1 MSRIVVVG
9 GGHAAAQLCA
19 SLAEAGAGN
28 RVVMVTAE
36 PHVPYQ
42 RPPLSKSYLKDAE
55 SAPAWLRAQ
64 SYYDTH
70 GVTVKLSTTVTAIDR
85 RARELALSDG
95 SRLPYDQ
102 LVLATGTRARQLP
115 ELDAAKFSNVHTLR
129 TLTDADRLRAQFESA
144 QRVLV
149 VGGGFIG
156 LEIAATAAQS
166 GKSVTVLEAGGRLLG
181 RSVSEPIAQFLYAH
195 HSLRG
200 VQIQLNSRISQ
211 VEYED
216 DRVVSVQIGDQT
228 LAVDLVLVGIG
239 AVPNDDLAQQAGL
252 PCDDGVIVD
261 AQLRTSDPA
270 IWAIGDCVRFPSHSL
285 GCPIRL
291 ESVQNANDQARCVAA
306 NLLGQEQKY
315 AALPWFWSDQGEVR
329 LQIAGLGQP
338 TYNYEVRGE
347 PTTGKFSV
355 IGFEGDVIKVVES
368 INMPADHMAARKLI
382 TAGKPVDRVQAV
394 DAAVPLK
401 SLEGAV
407 AA

>member
-1 MSRIVVVG
+1 VSRIVVVG

-28 RVVMVTAE
+28 RVVMITAE

-55 SAPAWLRAQ
+55 SAPAWLRAE
-64 SYYDTH
+64 SFYVTH
-70 GVTVKLSTTVTAIDR
+70 GVTLRLNTTVSAIDR
-85 RARELALSDG
+85 QAKELALSDG
-95 SRLPYDQ
+95 SRLTYDQ

-115 ELDAAKFSNVHTLR
+115 ELHAEKLANVHTLR
-129 TLTDADRLRAQFESA
+129 TITDADRLRAQFESA
-144 QRVLV
+144 KRVLV

-156 LEIAATAAQS
+156 LEVAATAAHS

-211 VEYED
+211 VNHEG

-252 PCDDGVIVD
+252 PCDDGVVVD

-270 IWAIGDCVRFPSHSL
+270 IWAIGDCVRFPSQSL
-285 GCPIRL
+285 GCALRL

-306 NLLGQEQKY
+306 NLLGQEQAY

-329 LQIAGLGQP
+329 LQIAGLSQP
-338 TYNYEVRGE
+338 TYEYEVRGE
-347 PTTGKFSV
+347 LTSGKFSV
-355 IGFEGDVIKVVES
+355 IGFEGDVIRVVES

-382 TAGKPVDRVQAV
+382 AAGKPVDRVQAV
-394 DAAVPLK
+394 SAAVPLK
-401 SLEGAV
+401 SLEAAV

>member
-28 RVVMVTAE
+28 RVVMITAE

-42 RPPLSKSYLKDAE
+42 RPPLSKAYLKDVDA
-55 SAPAWLRAQ
+55 APAWLRAE

-70 GVTVKLSTTVTAIDR
+70 GVTVKLNTTVTAIDR
-85 RARELALSDG
+85 QAKQLALSDG
-95 SRLPYDQ
+95 SSLPYDQ

-115 ELDAAKFSNVHTLR
+115 ELDAAKFTNVHTLR
-129 TLTDADRLRAQFESA
+129 TITDADRLRIQFESA

-156 LEIAATAAQS
+156 LEVAATAAQA
-166 GKSVTVLEAGGRLLG
+166 GKSVTLLEAGGRLLG
-181 RSVSEPIAQFLYAH
+181 RSVSEPIAQFLYTH

-200 VQIQLNSRISQ
+200 VEIQLNSRITQ
-211 VEYED
+211 VNDEEG
-216 DRVVSVQIGDQT
+216 RVVSVQVGEKT
-228 LAVDLVLVGIG
+228 LPVDLVLVGIG

-252 PCDDGVIVD
+252 ACDDGVVVD

-270 IWAIGDCVRFPSHSL
+270 IWAMGDCVRFPSHSL
-285 GCPIRL
+285 GCAIRL

-306 NLLGQEQKY
+306 NLLGQEQAY
-315 AALPWFWSDQGEVR
+315 AALPWFWSEQGDVR

-338 TYNYEVRGE
+338 AYEYEVRGE
-347 PTTGKFSV
+347 LTSGKFSV
-355 IGFEGDVIKVVES
+355 IGFEGDVIRVVES

-382 TAGKPVDRVQAV
+382 AAGKAVDRVQAV
-394 DAAVPLK
+394 NAGVPLK
-401 SLEGAV
+401 SLEAAV